1 MSGSTGKTARFVAR
15 SSGNA
20 GWRPN
25 SAKTRSV
32 GEFLPSLM
40 RPAFEKYG
48 FSSAAILTDWAALA
62 GPELAAYTAPE
73 RLKWPRQKPGEEGKG
88 SAQQT
93 GATLVLRVVGARALE
108 VEHRRPQII
117 ERLNASFGYRAVA
130 EIRLVQAPLE
140 KREIRA
146 VRTCQPAPKHAAG
159 LESIGEERLRSA
171 IARLASGIEARQDRT
186 SVKA

>member
-1 MSGSTGKTARFVAR
+1 MSGTTAKAAR
-15 SSGNA
+15 AAWRPSKGA

-25 SAKTRSV
+25 VAKARSV

-73 RLKWPRQKPGEEGKG
+73 RLKWPRQKPGEESKGKM
-88 SAQQT
+88 QQT
-93 GATLVLRVVGARALE
+93 GATLILRVAGARALE

-130 EIRLVQAPLE
+130 EIRVVQAPLE
-140 KREIRA
+140 KRETRP
-146 VRTCQPAPKHAAG
+146 VRPGAPTAKHSLG
-159 LESIGEERLRSA
+159 LENIGEERLRSA
-171 IARLASGIEARQDRT
+171 ITRLACGIEARQQQ
-186 SVKA
+186 A

>member
-1 MSGSTGKTARFVAR
+1 MSESTVKTARFIAR
-15 SSGNA
+15 PPKSA

-25 SAKTRSV
+25 SAKARSV

-73 RLKWPRQKPGEEGKG
+73 RLKWPRQKPGEETKGK
-88 SAQQT
+88 AQQT

-130 EIRLVQAPLE
+130 EIRVVQAPLE
-140 KREIRA
+140 KRERRA
-146 VRTCQPAPKHAAG
+146 PRASPPAPRHSEG
-159 LESIGEERLRSA
+159 LEEIGEERLRAA
-171 IARLASGIEARQDRT
+171 IARLASGIEARQARG
-186 SVKA
+186 

>member
-1 MSGSTGKTARFVAR
+1 MPKHIGDGAR
-15 SSGNA
+15 G
-20 GWRPN
+20 GWRPTGAGGWQPN
-25 SAKTRSV
+25 RVRARSV

-73 RLKWPRQKPGEEGKG
+73 RLKWPRKKPGEDAGAE
-88 SAQQT
+88 T
-93 GATLVLRVVGARALE
+93 GATLILRVIGARALE

-130 EIRLVQAPLE
+130 EIRVVQAPLE
-140 KREIRA
+140 RRESRRAPARIEADPDRLPALADIR
-146 VRTCQPAPKHAAG
+146 
-159 LESIGEERLRSA
+159 EERLRTA
-171 IARLASGIEARQDRT
+171 IARLAGGIEARRQ
-186 SVKA
+186 SA